1 MKRSRLIINVLLSVV
16 LLLFSSINVSAN
28 DLNIVASKANTVDY
42 SSYNFSSYTD
52 SSNNIV
58 ICAINPDLQ
67 IKFCIMVK

>member
-42 SSYNFSSYTD
+42 SSYNLILRASLWVRNAIFL
-52 SSNNIV
+52 SN
-58 ICAINPDLQ
+58 
-67 IKFCIMVK
+67 